1 MKANIDSMFNVLF
14 PITDIRKTRSSIHSW
29 ILYIRP
35 ANSTMKKI
43 IFIFCFSIF
52 HLASGFSQPISSV
65 RIDSLVALTLK
76 TFDVPGIAV
85 AVIKDDKVIHSKGYG
100 VRSLKNNLPVDENT
114 LFGIASNSK
123 AFTSAAL
130 AMMVDQGKLK
140 WDDKVIDYIPEFRM
154 YDPYVTD
161 AFTIR
166 DLLTHR
172 SGLGLGAGDLMFFP
186 DGNNFTKDEI
196 IRNIRYL
203 KQVSGFR
210 AQYDY
215 DNNMYIVAGEVLA
228 RVVGKS
234 WEEFI
239 EDDIMRPIGFIHS
252 KASWGRVKNNAN
264 IIDAH
269 VPFNGK
275 VQAIEHDWSENANAA
290 GGIMSNLTDL
300 SKWVILQM
308 NKGKY
313 GTGLNKKLVS
323 EEAHHEMWSV
333 QTPIKVGGPGPYNTH
348 FAGYGL
354 GWFLSDVN
362 GYKQVSHTGGLL
374 GTVTQVTLI
383 PELSLGIIVLT
394 NQQSGAAFTA
404 ITNTIK
410 DSYFGITGK
419 DRVKQ
424 YHDNV
429 IRNETEAKKIT
440 DQIWKAIDSTP
451 KANPVKPNTALLT
464 GTYTDKWF
472 GEVDLT
478 EKAGNLWF
486 TSKKSPRIS
495 GQLFPYKG
503 STWIA
508 KWNDRSLDADAFVM
522 FSLDPEGK
530 ASGMTMKAISPL
542 TDFSFDF
549 HDLEFRRK

>member
-1 MKANIDSMFNVLF
+1 MKRILFIVLV
-14 PITDIRKTRSSIHSW
+14 
-29 ILYIRP
+29 
-35 ANSTMKKI
+35 
-43 IFIFCFSIF
+43 FSIT
-52 HLASGFSQPISSV
+52 AGNAQVITSAQ
-65 RIDSLVALTLK
+65 IDSLAELTRK

-85 AVIKDDKVIHSKGYG
+85 AVVKDGKVIHAKGYG
-100 VRSLKNNLPVDENT
+100 VRSLNNNLPVDGNT

-130 AMMVDQGKLK
+130 GMMVDEGKLN

-154 YDPYVTD
+154 YDPYVTNV
-161 AFTIR
+161 FTIR

-186 DGNNFTKDEI
+186 DGNKFTKQEMI
-196 IRNIRYL
+196 TNIRYL

-210 AQYDY
+210 TQYDY
-215 DNNMYIVAGEVLA
+215 DNNMYIVAGEVLS
-228 RVVGKS
+228 RICKKS
-234 WEEFI
+234 WEDFI
-239 EDDIMRPIGFIHS
+239 EDSIMKPIGFTTS
-252 KASWGRVKNNAN
+252 KASWGRVKNNSN

-275 VQAIEHDWSENANAA
+275 VQAIAHDWSENANAA

-300 SKWVILQM
+300 SKWIILQM
-308 NKGKY
+308 NNGKY
-313 GTGLNKKLVS
+313 GEGLSKKLFS
-323 EEAHHEMWSV
+323 EEVHNDMWAP
-333 QTPIKVGGPGPYNTH
+333 QTIINVGGPGTYNTH

-354 GWFLSDVN
+354 GWFLADVK

-383 PELSLGIIVLT
+383 PELQLGIIVLT
-394 NQQSGAAFTA
+394 NQQSGAAFSS

-429 IRNETEAKKIT
+429 VKGEEEAKKIT
-440 DQIWKAIDSTP
+440 EGIWKAIDSTQ
-451 KANPVKPNTALLT
+451 KVNKVKPNTGLFT
-464 GTYTDKWF
+464 GIYTDKWF
-472 GEVDLT
+472 GNINIT
-478 EKAGNLWF
+478 EKNGSLWF
-486 TSKKSPRIS
+486 DSEKSPRLT
-495 GQLFPYKG
+495 GQMLPYKG
-503 STWIA
+503 STWIV
-508 KWNDRSLDADAFVM
+508 KWNDRSFDADAYVV
-522 FSLDPEGK
+522 FSLDSEGK
-530 ASGMTMKAISPL
+530 ASGITMKAISPL

-549 HDLEFRRK
+549 HDLDFKRK

>member
-1 MKANIDSMFNVLF
+1 MKRIFFIAFLF
-14 PITDIRKTRSSIHSW
+14 SASFCQAQMTSS
-29 ILYIRP
+29 
-35 ANSTMKKI
+35 
-43 IFIFCFSIF
+43 
-52 HLASGFSQPISSV
+52 Q
-65 RIDSLVALTLK
+65 IDSLVMLTLK

-85 AVIKDDKVIHSKGYG
+85 AVVKDGQVIHAKGYG
-100 VRSLKNNLPVDENT
+100 VRSLNNNLPVDENT

-123 AFTSAAL
+123 AFTVAAL
-130 AMMVDQGKLK
+130 AMMVDEGKLN

-154 YDPYVTD
+154 YDPYVTN

-186 DGNNFTKDEI
+186 DGNKFSKEEMI
-196 IRNIRYL
+196 KNIRYL

-210 AQYDY
+210 TQYDY

-228 RVVGKS
+228 RISGKS
-234 WEEFI
+234 WEDFI
-239 EDDIMRPIGFIHS
+239 EDSIMKPIGFKNS
-252 KASWGRVKNNAN
+252 RASWSRVKNNPN

-269 VPFNGK
+269 VLFNGK
-275 VQAIEHDWSENANAA
+275 VQAIAHDWSENANAA

-308 NKGKY
+308 NNGKY
-313 GTGLNKKLVS
+313 GDGLTKKLFS
-323 EEAHHEMWSV
+323 EEAHDEMWGV
-333 QTPIKVGGPGPYNTH
+333 QTAIRVGGPGAYNTH

-354 GWFLSDVN
+354 GWFLADVK

-383 PELSLGIIVLT
+383 PELKLGIIVLT
-394 NQQSGAAFTA
+394 NQQSGAAFTT

-419 DRVKQ
+419 NRVKQ

-429 IRNETEAKKIT
+429 VAAEANAKKIT
-440 DQIWKAIDSTP
+440 DDIWHAIDSTQ
-451 KANPVKPNTALLT
+451 KANKVKPNNALYT
-464 GTYTDKWF
+464 GLYNDKWF
-472 GEVDLT
+472 GNVSIT
-478 EKAGNLWF
+478 EKDGNLWF
-486 TSKKSPRIS
+486 SSEKSPRLT
-495 GQLFPYKG
+495 GQMLPYKG
-503 STWIA
+503 STWIV
-508 KWNDRSLDADAFVM
+508 KWNDRSFDADAYVI
-522 FSLDPEGK
+522 FSLDSEGK
-530 ASGMTMKAISPL
+530 ASGISMKPISPL

-549 HDLEFRRK
+549 QDLDLQRK

>member
-1 MKANIDSMFNVLF
+1 MKRILFIVLV
-14 PITDIRKTRSSIHSW
+14 
-29 ILYIRP
+29 
-35 ANSTMKKI
+35 
-43 IFIFCFSIF
+43 FSISVG
-52 HLASGFSQPISSV
+52 HAQVLSSAQ
-65 RIDSLVALTLK
+65 IDSLVNLTLK

-85 AVIKDDKVIHSKGYG
+85 AVVKDGKVIHAKGYG
-100 VRSLKNNLPVDENT
+100 VRSLKTNLPVDENT

-130 AMMVDQGKLK
+130 GMMVDEGKLK

-154 YDPYVTD
+154 YDPYVTN

-186 DGNNFTKDEI
+186 DGNKFTKEEMI
-196 IRNIRYL
+196 KNIRYL

-210 AQYDY
+210 TQYDY

-228 RVVGKS
+228 RVAGMS
-234 WEEFI
+234 WEDFI
-239 EDDIMRPIGFIHS
+239 EKKIMEPIGFTTS
-252 KASWGRVKNNAN
+252 KASWSRVKNNPN

-275 VQAIEHDWSENANAA
+275 VQAIAHDWSENANAA

-308 NKGKY
+308 NNGKY
-313 GTGLNKKLVS
+313 GEGLTKKLFS
-323 EEAHHEMWSV
+323 EEVHDDMWAA
-333 QTPIKVGGPGPYNTH
+333 QTVIGVGGPGTYNTH
-348 FAGYGL
+348 FAAYGL
-354 GWFLSDVN
+354 GWFLNDTK

-374 GTVTQVTLI
+374 GTVTQVTLL
-383 PELSLGIIVLT
+383 PELKLGIIVLT

-410 DSYFGITGK
+410 DGYFGITGK

-429 IRNETEAKKIT
+429 VRNEKEAKDIT
-440 DQIWKAIDSTP
+440 DGIWRAIDSTQ
-451 KANPVKPNTALLT
+451 KANKVKPNTALYA
-464 GTYTDKWF
+464 GNYVDNWF
-472 GEVDLT
+472 GTVNIT
-478 EKAGNLWF
+478 EKDGGLRF
-486 TSKKSPRIS
+486 TSEKSPRLT
-495 GQLFPYKG
+495 GQMMPYKG
-503 STWIA
+503 STWIV
-508 KWNDRSLDADAFVM
+508 KWDDRSFDADAYVV
-522 FSLDPEGK
+522 FSLDSEGK
-530 ASGMTMKAISPL
+530 ASSITMKAISPL

-549 HDLEFRRK
+549 HDLDLKRK